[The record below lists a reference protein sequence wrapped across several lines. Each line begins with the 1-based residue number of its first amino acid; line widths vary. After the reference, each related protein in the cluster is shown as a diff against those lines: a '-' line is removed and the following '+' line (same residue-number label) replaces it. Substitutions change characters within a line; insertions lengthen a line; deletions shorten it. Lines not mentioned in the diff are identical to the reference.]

1 MEKFLEVIKWLI
13 SNSKLFRNEGIF
25 LNVEWNV
32 INEEKLLEENEIFK
46 LFRDSVLN
54 IENDNNG
61 IIDGDE
67 WLEDEGIVLRL
78 FGNFDIVM

>member
-1 MEKFLEVIKWLI
+1 M
-13 SNSKLFRNEGIF
+13 FRNEGIF

-67 WLEDEGIVLRL
+67 WLEDEGIVLKL

>member
-1 MEKFLEVIKWLI
+1 M
-13 SNSKLFRNEGIF
+13 FRNEGIF

-61 IIDGDE
+61 IIDGDV

>member
-1 MEKFLEVIKWLI
+1 M
-13 SNSKLFRNEGIF
+13 
-25 LNVEWNV
+25 NVEWNV

>member
-1 MEKFLEVIKWLI
+1 M
-13 SNSKLFRNEGIF
+13 FRNEGIF

>member
-1 MEKFLEVIKWLI
+1 M
-13 SNSKLFRNEGIF
+13 
-25 LNVEWNV
+25 NVEWNV

-61 IIDGDE
+61 IIDGDD